1 MLQAHVFTVNPF
13 QENSTVVYAET
24 GECAIFDPGFSNEQE
39 RKELLDFIDSKK
51 LKPVMLIN
59 THCHI
64 DHVLGNRFVADKFG
78 LGLQMHKDDLPLL
91 KAVPQYAHLYGMDYD
106 PSPEPET
113 FLAEGDEIELAGE
126 KLKVLHVPGH
136 APGHIMLVY
145 EKGKWLIGGDVL
157 FQGSIG
163 RTDLPGG
170 NHEQLLDNIRKK
182 IFTLPDDY
190 SVIPGH
196 GPLTNVG
203 IERKTNPFFS

>member
-24 GECAIFDPGFSNEQE
+24 GECAIIDPGFSNEKE
-39 RKELLDFIDSKK
+39 RLGLLDFLDAKK
-51 LKPVMLIN
+51 LNPVMLIN

-64 DHVLGNRFVADKFG
+64 DHVLGNRFVADKFK
-78 LGLQMHKDDLPLL
+78 LKLQMHKDDLPLL
-91 KAVPQYAHLYGMDYD
+91 KAVPQYAHLYGIDYD
-106 PSPEPET
+106 PSPEPGT
-113 FLAEGDEIELAGE
+113 FLSEGDEIELAGE
-126 KLKVLHVPGH
+126 KLSVLHVPGH
-136 APGHIMLVY
+136 APGHIVLVH
-145 EKGKWLIGGDVL
+145 EKGKWIIGGDVL

-170 NHEQLLDNIRKK
+170 NHEQLLDSIRKK

-190 SVIPGH
+190 AVIPGH

-203 IERKTNPFFS
+203 TERKTNPFFS